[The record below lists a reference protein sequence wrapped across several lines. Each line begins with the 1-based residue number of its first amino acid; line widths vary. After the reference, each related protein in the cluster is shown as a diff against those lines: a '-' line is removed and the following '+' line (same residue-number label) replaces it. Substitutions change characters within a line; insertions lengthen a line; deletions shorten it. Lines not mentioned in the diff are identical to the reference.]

1 MQHANGIVR
10 AILPDDD
17 FERIETLYYRSNWS
31 QEPQRYADDSISY
44 RKTDWRGLLFPASN
58 ADRPVILAQLY
69 TQGYA
74 AFVDGTIEAFAT
86 VGISPATGNGYLEY
100 GCSAKGSR
108 LLASVIAE
116 CEQAVRAACG
126 TQLYYTISMRLGEIR
141 NERISFF
148 EAQGFACSPH
158 YHVFAD
164 HRSIAD
170 WQQPEYLDLSRV
182 RVADAATIAEIAT
195 LLDEDGE
202 MFLAEEYRGQFAEH
216 TPDHVFLCLYGEDG
230 RQIQGIAYY
239 KVWAKDEGFHA
250 VMLGLHFR
258 PCAEVGTY
266 DIRLLL
272 YAVLA
277 SLQQLGVN
285 AAWSRMSSQCFDL
298 ILEAYAAGF
307 LLAPTHTLVM
317 SKSV

>member
-1 MQHANGIVR
+1 MQHANAIVR

-17 FERIETLYYRSNWS
+17 FERIEALYYRSNWS
-31 QEPQRYADDSISY
+31 IESQRYTDDSISY
-44 RKTDWRGLLFPASN
+44 RRTDWHGLLFPASH
-58 ADRPVILAQLY
+58 ADRPVILSQLV
-69 TQGYA
+69 TKGYA
-74 AFVDGTIEAFAT
+74 AFVDGEIEAFAT

-100 GCSAKGSR
+100 GCSEGGQS

-116 CEQAVRAACG
+116 CELAVRTAGG

-148 EAQGFACSPH
+148 EAQGFACSPY

-164 HRSIAD
+164 HRNIAW
-170 WQQPEYLDLSRV
+170 WQQPDDLDLARI
-182 RVADAATIAEIAT
+182 RVADEATIAEIAS

-216 TPDHVFLCLYGEDG
+216 TPDHVFLCLYDEEG

-239 KVWAKDEGFHA
+239 KVWVKEEGFHA
-250 VMLGLHFR
+250 VMLGMHFR
-258 PCAEVGTY
+258 PHAEVEAR
-266 DIRLLL
+266 DIQVLLH
-272 YAVLA
+272 AVLA
-277 SLQQLGVN
+277 SLQQLGVT
-285 AAWSRMSSQCFDL
+285 AAWSRMSSQCFEL

-307 LLAPTHTLVM
+307 QLASTHTLVM